1 MERIL
6 WQSQKS
12 PTRYFWIPAGESV
25 YMGDYGIENADGE
38 QFDVDLEGLLQFEI
52 TEYQAKNL
60 LNQELDALLADF
72 GSVVKNLAG
81 VGRQL
86 FKQAQ
91 NDEDSEDDSDILD
104 SDEDDSEYSDSDSD
118 DSDDSDSDDSD
129 SDDMTWDEILSELE
143 NGLEGPLSELK
154 DVISA
159 ELGKLG
165 AELQK
170 MGKEVAKEMDNPENR
185 EVLKELGEY
194 FIQLSEQELT
204 DEPSEENADEVISF
218 DNAKAALENENDN
231 DRDHDSVG
239 EKEIASE
246 QEDQTELSTDN
257 SGASSDSSS
266 QSEAI
271 EIPDSSIL
279 NKWKKAE
286 LLELALS
293 LGLELTDK
301 NTKKDL
307 LDGIESRR

>member
-91 NDEDSEDDSDILD
+91 NDEDSEDSDSDILD

-118 DSDDSDSDDSD
+118 DSDDSD

-165 AELQK
+165 EELQK
-170 MGKEVAKEMDNPENR
+170 MGKDVAKEMDNPQNR

-204 DEPSEENADEVISF
+204 DESSEENADEVISF
-218 DNAKAALENENDN
+218 DNAKAALEQD
-231 DRDHDSVG
+231 
-239 EKEIASE
+239 
-246 QEDQTELSTDN
+246 QESTDESTVEPAPETEEN
-257 SGASSDSSS
+257 NVPE
-266 QSEAI
+266 QP
-271 EIPDSSIL
+271 EIPSASAL